1 MDDIFLDVVN
11 LSLTA
16 SWVIMVVLLLRLLL
30 RQQLRE
36 AVPAGEGV
44 YLCAAVPSPFVFGI
58 FNPKIYLPF
67 DLSEEQQR
75 WILLHERSHIAR
87 RDFLLKP
94 LFWLAVLLH
103 WMNPLVWIAWRFYS
117 RDVELACDERAIR
130 QLDDCQKRRYGNTLL
145 QLAVQTPKWSC
156 PAAFGNNS
164 VKQRIRH
171 VLRYKQA
178 ALGVTAMAV
187 IVIVMMMAA
196 LGVNPVQ
203 VYPLGDLQPELEEK
217 VDTAY
222 LQWGS
227 VQLEITEQE
236 DIDRLIY
243 KCRKKRQSQTV
254 PFPRMSRCT
263 LQSLLRKQRI
273 PIGFVSQPL
282 RAIAQR
288 RYSPPGKVPD
298 IFR

>member
-1 MDDIFLDVVN
+1 MMDDIFLDVVN

-16 SWVIMVVLLLRLLL
+16 SWVIMVVLLLRLLLRPVPKKYVCLLWLVVLFRLLCPVTLEAEFSLVPQHQPIQPEIVYTTPQIQTAAEPINHIADETVNPILAQSSAPNPQGSANPLQIYLFLAARVWILGIALLCGYTLMSWLRL

-130 QLDDCQKRRYGNTLL
+130 QLDDCQKRRYSNTLL
-145 QLAVQTPKWSC
+145 QLAVRTPKWSC
-156 PAAFGNNS
+156 PVAFGNNS
-164 VKQRIRH
+164 VKQ
-171 VLRYKQA
+171 Q
-178 ALGVTAMAV
+178 
-187 IVIVMMMAA
+187 
-196 LGVNPVQ
+196 
-203 VYPLGDLQPELEEK
+203 
-217 VDTAY
+217 
-222 LQWGS
+222 
-227 VQLEITEQE
+227 
-236 DIDRLIY
+236 
-243 KCRKKRQSQTV
+243 
-254 PFPRMSRCT
+254 
-263 LQSLLRKQRI
+263 I

-282 RAIAQR
+282 RGIVQ
-288 RYSPPGKVPD
+288 K
-298 IFR
+298 